1 MSITLR
7 HEIRKSWGF
16 QPWLHRNVVHLA
28 NRRIMPHMIT
38 ERSEQKNDASG
49 PLITGNSK
57 FHISDR
63 VVGIPQRAPRNQDPI
78 IKI

>member
-38 ERSEQKNDASG
+38 ERSEQKNDARG
-49 PLITGNSK
+49 PLL
-57 FHISDR
+57 
-63 VVGIPQRAPRNQDPI
+63 APTENFTSLIESSGSRRELLE
-78 IKI
+78 IKVL

>member
-16 QPWLHRNVVHLA
+16 QQWHRRNVVHLA

-38 ERSEQKNDASG
+38 ERSEQRNGARV
-49 PLITGNSK
+49 PLITG
-57 FHISDR
+57 DR
-63 VVGIPQRAPRNQDPI
+63 NFNYW
-78 IKI
+78 